1 MSRSDTSAE
10 CLRKAERFRLDGA
23 TWDHGRV
30 VNLSSAGACLID
42 ERTMSPIRGGTCQ
55 TIQIGSGG
63 QTLTLPVEVRWTRHS
78 ASASGRLIGVHFPTL
93 SPAYAKAIE
102 TFARFGYVE
111 PILCAER
118 ASQACDPHIGAE
130 PDPSAPGSK
139 SSQAGDGHAGNSQ
152 QAAGKKTD
160 SVSRPTVD
168 LYRMLGLRPDAS
180 EEDIKT
186 AFRRE
191 AARWHPD
198 TCSSP
203 DAAERF
209 MDVSKAYR
217 VLRDQAARAQYD
229 ALLRAVPEK
238 KAATETS
245 SPADRR
251 DKGRLRCA
259 ELRCNL
265 GEVLNASAD
274 GLQVLGKRRFGQ
286 KKGKQVNLRLT
297 DGGQQMHISAEIA
310 WIFDAGNG
318 RRMGLQLHFANEQE
332 RMSYWQM
339 VRGADNVACNSMDG
353 HSSNWAA

>member
-1 MSRSDTSAE
+1 MSRSDTSVE
-10 CLRKAERFRLDGA
+10 CLRSAERFKLDGA

-30 VNLSSAGACLID
+30 LNLSSMGACLID
-42 ERTMSPIRGGTCQ
+42 ERTMSPIIGGTCQ
-55 TIQIGSGG
+55 TIRIGSGG
-63 QTLTLPVEVRWTRHS
+63 QTLILPVEVRWTRHS
-78 ASASGRLIGVHFPTL
+78 ASANGRLIGVHFPRL

-118 ASQACDPHIGAE
+118 ASDACDPQIGAE
-130 PDPSAPGSK
+130 SDASGSEHK
-139 SSQAGDGHAGNSQ
+139 SSQSKESRASSSQ
-152 QAAGKKTD
+152 QSESKKTTA
-160 SVSRPTVD
+160 VIRPTVD
-168 LYRMLGLRPDAS
+168 LYRILGLRPDAS
-180 EEDIKT
+180 EQDIK
-186 AFRRE
+186 ASFRRE

-198 TCSSP
+198 TCTSP

-238 KAATETS
+238 KAASEAS

-265 GEVLNASAD
+265 GEVLNASSG
-274 GLQVLGKRRFGQ
+274 GLQVFGKRRFGQ

-297 DGGQQMHISAEIA
+297 DGGQQMQISAQIA
-310 WIFDAGNG
+310 WIFDAGRG
-318 RRMGLQLHFANEQE
+318 RRMGLQLHFTDEQQ
-332 RMSYWQM
+332 RMAYWQM
-339 VRGADNVACNSMDG
+339 VRGAGNVACDSMHG
-353 HSSNWAA
+353 SSSTWAA